1 MKKSARIALC
11 AALVVLSVL
20 PAAALTVPE
29 RLVYHVS
36 WTGLKAA
43 TAVHELTARGD
54 ELHIVSTTRS
64 SELLT
69 PFFSIDDREQSVL
82 TRSGGAGRF
91 AQPRYFRKNIHQ
103 GKYRA
108 LKEARFDT
116 QKLTVESR
124 DLLKKTGKT
133 DSISTRTFD
142 SLSSLYYV
150 RSLDLVPGKSVFVDI
165 YDCKRLWSAEV
176 KVLRR
181 EEVRTPLGT
190 FKTIVVKPLLKA
202 EGFFPR
208 SGDMTVWLTDDSLR
222 IPLMMT
228 TEVKVGKISA
238 MLVGGSYWPVATP

>member
-1 MKKSARIALC
+1 MKKPARIALC
-11 AALVVLSVL
+11 AALVFLFAL

-64 SELLT
+64 SELLN
-69 PFFSIDDREQSVL
+69 PLFSIDDREQSVL
-82 TRSGGAGRF
+82 TRGGVDRF
-91 AQPRYFRKNIHQ
+91 AAPKYFRKNIHQ

-124 DLLKKTGKT
+124 DLLKKTGKI
-133 DSISTRTFD
+133 DPISTRTFD
-142 SLSSLYYV
+142 SLSSVYYV
-150 RSLDLVPGKSVFVDI
+150 RSLELVPGKSVFVDI

-190 FKTIVVKPLLKA
+190 FKAIVVKPLLKA
-202 EGFFPR
+202 EGLFPR
-208 SGDMTVWLTDDSLR
+208 SGDMTVWLTDDTLR
-222 IPLMMT
+222 IPVMMT
-228 TEVKVGKISA
+228 TRVKIGKISA
-238 MLVGGSYWPVATP
+238 VLVGGSYWPVATP

>member
-1 MKKSARIALC
+1 MKKPARIALC
-11 AALVVLSVL
+11 AALVFLSVL

-29 RLVYHVS
+29 RLVYDVS

-43 TAVHELTARGD
+43 TAVHELTSRGD

-64 SELLT
+64 SGFLN
-69 PFFSIDDREQSVL
+69 PFFSIDDRELSVL
-82 TRSGGAGRF
+82 TRDGGVDRF
-91 AQPRYFRKNIHQ
+91 AAPSYFRKNIHQ

-142 SLSSLYYV
+142 SLSSVYYV
-150 RSLDLVPGKSVFVDI
+150 RSLELVPGKSVFVDI
-165 YDCKRLWSAEV
+165 YDCKRLWNAEV

-190 FKTIVVKPLLKA
+190 FKAIVVKPLLKA

-208 SGDMTVWLTDDSLR
+208 SGDLTVWLTDDTLR

-228 TEVKVGKISA
+228 TKVKVGKISA
-238 MLVGGSYWPVATP
+238 VLVGGSYWPVATP